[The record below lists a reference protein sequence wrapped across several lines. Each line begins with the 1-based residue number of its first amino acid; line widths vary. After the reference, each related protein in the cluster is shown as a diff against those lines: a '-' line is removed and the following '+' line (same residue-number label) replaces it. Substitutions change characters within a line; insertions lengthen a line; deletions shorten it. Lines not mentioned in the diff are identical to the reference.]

1 MKDRKTISRDH
12 DNHEVLDKC
21 IMQNV
26 VNLCLIRSPLG
37 SDRKQVNYSFAK
49 MEANFYNFVNFFFFC
64 RLEVIQR

>member
-26 VNLCLIRSPLG
+26 VHLRLIRSLWGP
-37 SDRKQVNYSFAK
+37 DRKQVNYILQDGSK
-49 MEANFYNFVNFFFFC
+49 LISTILLIFVFC